1 MPLCA
6 ILHSEFR
13 INAMT
18 SIIPLLLLAVGFV
31 ALILGANWLVNGAS
45 SVGIRAKLSPLI
57 IGLTIVAFGTS
68 LPEMI
73 INVFSCIKANYNPD
87 SADLAKLAIGNI
99 IGSNTMNILLIL
111 GVSSLIWPIDV
122 SRISIRRDIPVGF
135 LATLAITLMANDFF
149 MSRDATVDV
158 NWIEGI
164 ILLLM
169 GFGYFLLTF
178 RSKGEA
184 NIDDETQR
192 PMPWGKTILELVVG
206 VVGLYAG
213 GELVSNN
220 AQILAR
226 NWGMSESTIG
236 LTVVATATSLPELI
250 TSIVAALKKNS
261 GIAIGNVLGSNIM
274 NIFMVLG
281 VSALITPLPFEPMM
295 NQQLIILFAANCLM
309 LLFVFTGKGRMISR
323 WEGALL
329 TLGYVGFMWFSL
341 AMQ

>member
-1 MPLCA
+1 MESLLP
-6 ILHSEFR
+6 I
-13 INAMT
+13 
-18 SIIPLLLLAVGFV
+18 LLLALGFA
-31 ALILGANWLVNGAS
+31 ALILGANWLVNGAT
-45 SVGIRAKLSPLI
+45 SVGVRAKLSPLI

-68 LPEMI
+68 LPEMVV
-73 INVFSCIKANYNPD
+73 NVFSC
-87 SADLAKLAIGNI
+87 AKGSPGLAIGNI

-135 LATLAITLMANDFF
+135 VATLAIFLMANDFF
-149 MSRDATVDV
+149 MSRDDTVNV

-178 RSKGEA
+178 RNKDAGGVV
-184 NIDDETQR
+184 DETQP
-192 PMPWGKTILELVVG
+192 PMPWGKTILQLVVG

-250 TSIVAALKKNS
+250 TSIVAAVKKNS

-281 VSALITPLPFEPMM
+281 VSALITPLPFEAKM
-295 NQQLIILFAANCLM
+295 NQQLLILFAANCLM

-323 WEGALL
+323 WEGLFL

-341 AMQ
+341 AF

>member
-1 MPLCA
+1 
-6 ILHSEFR
+6 
-13 INAMT
+13 MT
-18 SIIPLLLLAVGFV
+18 SLIPILLLAVGFV
-31 ALILGANWLVNGAS
+31 ALILGANWLVNGAT

-73 INVFSCIKANYNPD
+73 VNVFSCIKGSPG
-87 SADLAKLAIGNI
+87 LAIGNI

-122 SRISIRRDIPVGF
+122 SRVSIRRDIPVGF
-135 LATLAITLMANDFF
+135 FATLIIALMANDFF
-149 MSRDATVDV
+149 MSKDPVIDV
-158 NWIEGI
+158 NWMEGI
-164 ILLLM
+164 VLLCL
-169 GFGYFLLTF
+169 GFAYLALTMLKKTPDET
-178 RSKGEA
+178 S
-184 NIDDETQR
+184 DETQEAL
-192 PMPWGKTILELVVG
+192 PWGKTVFSLIAG
-206 VVGLYAG
+206 IIGLYIG

-250 TSIVAALKKNS
+250 TSIVAAAKKNS

-281 VSALITPLPFEPMM
+281 ISALITPLPFEAKM
-295 NQQLIILFAANCLM
+295 NQQLLILFVANALM
-309 LLFVFTGKGRMISR
+309 LLFVFTGKGRKLSR
-323 WEGALL
+323 FEGALL

-341 AMQ
+341 MMQ

>member
-1 MPLCA
+1 
-6 ILHSEFR
+6 
-13 INAMT
+13 MT
-18 SIIPLLLLAVGFV
+18 SLIPLLLLILGFV
-31 ALILGANWLVNGAS
+31 ALILGANWLVNGAT

-73 INVFSCIKANYNPD
+73 VNVFSCVKGSPG
-87 SADLAKLAIGNI
+87 LAIGNI

-111 GVSSLIWPIDV
+111 GVSSIIWPIDV
-122 SRISIRRDIPVGF
+122 SRVSIRRDIPVGF
-135 LATLAITLMANDFF
+135 FATLIIALMANDFF
-149 MSRDATVDV
+149 MSKDAVVDV
-158 NWIEGI
+158 NWMEGI
-164 ILLLM
+164 VLLLC
-169 GFGYFLLTF
+169 GFAYLALTVLKK
-178 RSKGEA
+178 SPDEPIEEA
-184 NIDDETQR
+184 QEA
-192 PMPWGKTILELVVG
+192 MPWGKTILQLVVG
-206 VVGLYAG
+206 IAGLYAG

-250 TSIVAALKKNS
+250 TSIVAATKKNS
-261 GIAIGNVLGSNIM
+261 GIAIGNVLGSNIL

-281 VSALITPLPFEPMM
+281 VSALITSLPFEPLM
-295 NQQLIILFAANCLM
+295 NKQLMILFAANILM
-309 LLFVFTGKGRMISR
+309 LLFVFTGKGRKISR

>member
-1 MPLCA
+1 MESL
-6 ILHSEFR
+6 
-13 INAMT
+13 
-18 SIIPLLLLAVGFV
+18 IPLLLLAVGFV

-45 SVGIRAKLSPLI
+45 SIGVRAKLSPLI

-73 INVFSCIKANYNPD
+73 VNVFSC
-87 SADLAKLAIGNI
+87 AKGSPGLAIGNI

-111 GVSSLIWPIDV
+111 GVSSMIWPIDV
-122 SRISIRRDIPVGF
+122 SRVSIRRDIPAGF
-135 LATLAITLMANDFF
+135 IATLAITLMANDFF
-149 MSRDATVDV
+149 TGSACTV
-158 NWIEGI
+158 NWMDGI
-164 ILLLM
+164 ALLLM
-169 GFGYFLLTF
+169 GFAYLLLTVL
-178 RSKGEA
+178 KNDPLEEIEDVQTA
-184 NIDDETQR
+184 
-192 PMPWGKTILELVVG
+192 MPWGKTIISLVVG
-206 VVGLYAG
+206 IAGLYIG
-213 GELVSNN
+213 GELVSRN
-220 AQILAR
+220 AQVLAR
-226 NWGMSESTIG
+226 NWGMSEGTIG

-295 NQQLIILFAANCLM
+295 NHQLMILFAANVLM
-309 LLFVFTGKGRMISR
+309 LILVFIGNGRKIGR

-329 TLGYVGFMWFSL
+329 TLGYIGFMWFSL

>member
-1 MPLCA
+1 MESL
-6 ILHSEFR
+6 
-13 INAMT
+13 
-18 SIIPLLLLAVGFV
+18 IPLLLLAVGFV

-45 SVGIRAKLSPLI
+45 SIGVRAKLSPLI

-73 INVFSCIKANYNPD
+73 VNIFSC
-87 SADLAKLAIGNI
+87 AKGSPGLAIGNI

-111 GVSSLIWPIDV
+111 GVSSMIWPIDV
-122 SRISIRRDIPVGF
+122 SRVSIRRDIPAGF
-135 LATLAITLMANDFF
+135 IATLAITLMANDFF
-149 MSRDATVDV
+149 TGSACTV
-158 NWIEGI
+158 NWMDGI
-164 ILLLM
+164 ALLLM
-169 GFGYFLLTF
+169 GFAYLLLTIL
-178 RSKGEA
+178 KNDPLEEIEDVQTA
-184 NIDDETQR
+184 
-192 PMPWGKTILELVVG
+192 MPWGKTIISLVVG
-206 VVGLYAG
+206 IAGLYIG
-213 GELVSNN
+213 GELVSRN
-220 AQILAR
+220 AQVLAR
-226 NWGMSESTIG
+226 NWGMSEGTIG

-295 NQQLIILFAANCLM
+295 NHQLMILFAANVLM
-309 LLFVFTGKGRMISR
+309 LILVFIGNGRKIGR

-329 TLGYVGFMWFSL
+329 TLGYIGFMWFSL

>member
-1 MPLCA
+1 
-6 ILHSEFR
+6 
-13 INAMT
+13 MT
-18 SIIPLLLLAVGFV
+18 SLIPLLLLIVGFV
-31 ALILGANWLVNGAS
+31 ALILGANWLVNGAT

-73 INVFSCIKANYNPD
+73 VNVFSC
-87 SADLAKLAIGNI
+87 AKGSPGLAIGNI

-122 SRISIRRDIPVGF
+122 SRVSIRRDIPAGF
-135 LATLAITLMANDFF
+135 VATLAITLMANYLFTGQA
-149 MSRDATVDV
+149 RTI

-164 ILLLM
+164 VLLLM
-169 GFGYFLLTF
+169 GFSYLLLTMLKNDPQEETE
-178 RSKGEA
+178 SIQEA
-184 NIDDETQR
+184 
-192 PMPWGKTILELVVG
+192 MPWGKTIFALIAG
-206 VVGLYAG
+206 IVGLYLG
-213 GELVSNN
+213 GELVSRN

-250 TSIVAALKKNS
+250 TSIVAATKKNS
-261 GIAIGNVLGSNIM
+261 GIAIGNVLGSNIL
-274 NIFMVLG
+274 NIFIVLG
-281 VSALITPLPFEPMM
+281 ISALITPLPFDPMM
-295 NQQLIILFAANCLM
+295 NKQLMILFAANVLM
-309 LLFVFTGKGRMISR
+309 LMFVFTGKGRKISR
-323 WEGALL
+323 WEGVLL

>member
-1 MPLCA
+1 M
-6 ILHSEFR
+6 
-13 INAMT
+13 
-18 SIIPLLLLAVGFV
+18 AVGFV

-73 INVFSCIKANYNPD
+73 VNIFSC
-87 SADLAKLAIGNI
+87 AKGSPGLAIGNI

-111 GVSSLIWPIDV
+111 GVSSMIWPIDV
-122 SRISIRRDIPVGF
+122 SRVSTRRDIPVGF
-135 LATLAITLMANDFF
+135 VATLAITLMANYFF
-149 MSRDATVDV
+149 TKEACTI

-164 ILLLM
+164 ALLLM
-169 GFGYFLLTF
+169 GFAYLLLTML
-178 RSKGEA
+178 KNNPQEEVEDLQA
-184 NIDDETQR
+184 A
-192 PMPWGKTILELVVG
+192 MPWGKTILAIVAG
-206 VVGLYAG
+206 IVGLYVG
-213 GELVSNN
+213 GELVSRN
-220 AQILAR
+220 AQILAK

-261 GIAIGNVLGSNIM
+261 GIAIGNVLGSNIL

-281 VSALITPLPFEPMM
+281 VSALITPLPFDPMM
-295 NQQLIILFAANCLM
+295 NKQLMILFAANVLM
-309 LLFVFTGKGRMISR
+309 FLFVFIGKGRKIAR

>member
-1 MPLCA
+1 MA
-6 ILHSEFR
+6 I
-13 INAMT
+13 
-18 SIIPLLLLAVGFV
+18 GFV
-31 ALILGANWLVNGAS
+31 ALILGANWLVNGAT
-45 SVGIRAKLSPLI
+45 SVGIRAKFSPLI

-73 INVFSCIKANYNPD
+73 VNVFSC
-87 SADLAKLAIGNI
+87 AKGSPGLAIGNI

-122 SRISIRRDIPVGF
+122 SRVSIRRDIPVGF
-135 LATLAITLMANDFF
+135 VATLAIALMANDFF
-149 MSRDATVDV
+149 TGTARTI

-164 ILLLM
+164 VLLLM
-169 GFGYFLLTF
+169 GFAYLLLTML
-178 RSKGEA
+178 KNDPKE
-184 NIDDETQR
+184 ETENVQMA
-192 PMPWGKTILELVVG
+192 MPWGKTILALVAG
-206 VVGLYAG
+206 IASLYIG
-213 GELVSNN
+213 GELVSRN
-220 AQILAR
+220 AQILAK

-261 GIAIGNVLGSNIM
+261 GIAIGNVLGSNIL

-281 VSALITPLPFEPMM
+281 VSSIIIPLPFDPMM
-295 NQQLIILFAANCLM
+295 NKQLMILFAANILM
-309 LLFVFTGKGRMISR
+309 LMFVFTGKGRKISR

-329 TLGYVGFMWFSL
+329 SLGYVGFMWFSL

>member
-1 MPLCA
+1 MMNSL
-6 ILHSEFR
+6 
-13 INAMT
+13 
-18 SIIPLLLLAVGFV
+18 IPLLLLIVGFV
-31 ALILGANWLVNGAS
+31 ALILGANWLVNGAT

-73 INVFSCIKANYNPD
+73 VNVFSC
-87 SADLAKLAIGNI
+87 AKGSPGLAIGNI

-111 GVSSLIWPIDV
+111 GVSAIIWPIDV
-122 SRISIRRDIPVGF
+122 SRVSIRRDIPVGF
-135 LATLAITLMANDFF
+135 IATLSITLMANYMFTGQ
-149 MSRDATVDV
+149 AQTI

-164 ILLLM
+164 ALLLM
-169 GFGYFLLTF
+169 GFAYLLLTML
-178 RSKGEA
+178 KNDPKEEIEDVQEA
-184 NIDDETQR
+184 
-192 PMPWGKTILELVVG
+192 MPWGKTILALIAG
-206 VVGLYAG
+206 IIGLYIG
-213 GELVSNN
+213 GELVSRN
-220 AQILAR
+220 AQILAKS
-226 NWGMSESTIG
+226 WGMSESTIG

-250 TSIVAALKKNS
+250 TSIVAATKKNS

-281 VSALITPLPFEPMM
+281 ISAIITPLPFEPIM
-295 NQQLIILFAANCLM
+295 NKQLMILFAANVLM
-309 LLFVFTGKGRMISR
+309 LMFVFTGKGRKISR

>member
-1 MPLCA
+1 MESL
-6 ILHSEFR
+6 
-13 INAMT
+13 
-18 SIIPLLLLAVGFV
+18 IPLLLLIVGFV
-31 ALILGANWLVNGAS
+31 ALILGANWLVNGAT

-73 INVFSCIKANYNPD
+73 VNVFSC
-87 SADLAKLAIGNI
+87 AKGSPGLAIGNI

-122 SRISIRRDIPVGF
+122 SRVSIRRDIPVGF
-135 LATLAITLMANDFF
+135 VATLAITLMANYFF
-149 MSRDATVDV
+149 TGKARTI

-164 ILLLM
+164 VLLLM
-169 GFGYFLLTF
+169 GFSYLLLTML
-178 RSKGEA
+178 KNDPKEETEDVQEA
-184 NIDDETQR
+184 
-192 PMPWGKTILELVVG
+192 MPWGKTILALVAG
-206 VVGLYAG
+206 IAGLYVG
-213 GELVSNN
+213 GELVSRN
-220 AQILAR
+220 AQILAK

-250 TSIVAALKKNS
+250 TSIVAATKKNS
-261 GIAIGNVLGSNIM
+261 GIAIGNVLGSNIL

-281 VSALITPLPFEPMM
+281 VSSIITPLPFDPMM
-295 NQQLIILFAANCLM
+295 NKQLMILFAANILM
-309 LLFVFTGKGRMISR
+309 LMFVFTGKGHKISR
-323 WEGALL
+323 WEGVLL

>member
-1 MPLCA
+1 MESL
-6 ILHSEFR
+6 
-13 INAMT
+13 
-18 SIIPLLLLAVGFV
+18 IPLLLLAVGFV
-31 ALILGANWLVNGAS
+31 ALILGANWLVNGAT
-45 SVGIRAKLSPLI
+45 SVGVRAKLSPLI

-73 INVFSCIKANYNPD
+73 VNVFSC
-87 SADLAKLAIGNI
+87 AKGSPGLAIGNI

-111 GVSSLIWPIDV
+111 GVSSIIWPIDV
-122 SRISIRRDIPVGF
+122 SRVSIRRDIPVGF
-135 LATLAITLMANDFF
+135 LATLAIALMANFLF
-149 MSRDATVDV
+149 TREGANI

-164 ILLLM
+164 ILLVM
-169 GFGYFLLTF
+169 GFAYLGLTMLKKDPNEE
-178 RSKGEA
+178 SEDQQEA
-184 NIDDETQR
+184 
-192 PMPWGKTILELVVG
+192 MSWGKTILAIVAG
-206 VVGLYAG
+206 IVGLYVG
-213 GELVSNN
+213 GELVSRN
-220 AQILAR
+220 AQILAK

-281 VSALITPLPFEPMM
+281 VSSIITDLPFEPMM
-295 NQQLIILFAANCLM
+295 NKQLMILFAANALM
-309 LLFVFTGKGRMISR
+309 LLFVFTGKGRKISR

-341 AMQ
+341 VMQ

>member
-1 MPLCA
+1 MESL
-6 ILHSEFR
+6 
-13 INAMT
+13 
-18 SIIPLLLLAVGFV
+18 IPLLLLIVGFV
-31 ALILGANWLVNGAS
+31 ALIVGANWLVNGAT

-73 INVFSCIKANYNPD
+73 VNIFAC
-87 SADLAKLAIGNI
+87 AKGSPGMAIGNI

-111 GVSSLIWPIDV
+111 GVSSIIWPIDV
-122 SRISIRRDIPVGF
+122 SRVSIRRDIPAGF
-135 LATLAITLMANDFF
+135 FATLIIALMANDFF
-149 MSRDATVDV
+149 MSKDQIIDVD
-158 NWIEGI
+158 WREGI
-164 ILLLM
+164 ILLLC
-169 GFGYFLLTF
+169 GFAYLALTVLKK
-178 RSKGEA
+178 SPEE
-184 NIDDETQR
+184 ETEEVQEV
-192 PMPWGKTILELVVG
+192 MPWGKTILQLVLG
-206 VVGLYAG
+206 IAGLYAG

-250 TSIVAALKKNS
+250 TSIVAATKKNS

-281 VSALITPLPFEPMM
+281 ISAIITPLPFEPMM
-295 NQQLIILFAANCLM
+295 NKQLVILAIANFLM
-309 LLFVFTGKGRMISR
+309 LLFVFTGKGRKISR

-341 AMQ
+341 VMQ